1 MEGGDR
7 LDRRRG
13 DRLERRGDRDR
24 DRFRSERSRGLLER
38 RSRLVDEGLEALTSG
53 DRREDLLKEDEEAAA
68 AVLPRSGVDAL

>member
-53 DRREDLLKEDEEAAA
+53 DRREDLLEEEAAA